1 MEKAKLGKS
10 FSLEVHKSRPSDLIS
25 FDENSPRFCEDLTL
39 GKENDKNVLNESLC
53 HSKSLE
59 ETLQDKIKSQEA
71 IIKDLKSKLE
81 LQSHSEDYMNV
92 SALAT
97 PAKTKKDTSLFS
109 GRENFSFFDGFT
121 STPAKNNKERVL
133 KHQSDATVVDSG
145 NDKNTALEN
154 RLKQLCQELDCQR
167 HNFEATKNAM
177 ELKFKESENILKTD
191 LKFQVQ
197 ACASVEKE
205 LNELRNKYQQETSQ
219 SSKKLDMI
227 TLQLNKSE
235 QLKTQYEQ
243 EIKRLETKLND
254 SEQILR
260 KKEEEFQEL
269 QKLKNVADM
278 TCQSLQALKS
288 DLEKKCNS
296 SLKENMMLND
306 QISSSKIEL
315 EKNVNL
321 LKEKDLCLCNM
332 KKEMDSISHSCNNLE
347 GKIKELDN
355 KLRASEA
362 DYANLTNKFEKLVDS
377 ENSLKS
383 LSEKLEKERA
393 QLQNNLKEENSKSQR
408 LELNAQKLEKNI
420 QTLQNQLENK
430 VLELNGLND
439 ETKLAKEKYEGKIK
453 ELDNKL
459 RASVTDYANLTNKF
473 DKLMASENSLKSLSE
488 KLEKEKAQLQNNLK
502 EENSKSQ
509 QLELNAQKLGKDIQ
523 TLQSQ
528 LENKVLE
535 LNGLNDDTKLAKE
548 KYEGKI
554 KELDNKLRAS
564 ETDYANLTNK
574 FDKLVTSENS
584 LKSLSEKLENEKA
597 QLQNNLKEENSKSQQ
612 LELNAQKLE
621 KDIQTLQSQLE
632 NKVLELNGLNDEMK
646 LTKEKYDE
654 TIKEMEAKI
663 ADTQAEVSNTSKEVE
678 RLTNEKSSLENLL
691 ENLEKR
697 EKNIND
703 QLFTETEKN
712 KALSLEID
720 ELKRNVEELNKN
732 LTIKQEQTLKLS
744 ENLTKEYEIAS
755 QELQNKTEELSAMQK
770 EIKDLAEMQSSLEK
784 SLALLEA
791 EKTEVSEKLA
801 VEVEK
806 NKSILSEG
814 ENLQRK
820 ILKLEEIILQKTNN
834 IQKLDGNN
842 KKYEVEMENLSA
854 KNSTLE
860 KKNEALFEK
869 NEQLSS
875 DLESQKKI
883 ISSLNEEIRN
893 KVNEMKDLEEKS
905 STVDKYKHEVQNL
918 SVKCSTLEEEKKMLL
933 EQNEMFSNSLEEQSS
948 IISCKVDEI
957 NELKAKK
964 SLEEKYELDNKKL
977 QVELS
982 TLSESIETL
991 KLQIEKQT
999 LKETSLGEQLSQVM
1013 SEKEALVLQL
1023 QQLKESNMSLS
1034 NELSFTTLKIND
1046 LNEGKESLINQYE
1059 TRIQTLEAEYDN
1071 AQKEINS
1078 LNFQLKEL
1086 GDSELLLK
1094 GSIASL
1100 QQENLLLSETLNQ
1113 NAGEIQS
1120 LMSLK
1125 EEISKQ
1131 SSEICHLK
1139 EILIDAEK
1147 DYKASLENAL
1157 SEKMSLSCQLE
1168 ESSLI
1173 IKESLEK
1180 KGFLEEEKLTLTD
1193 LLKKEGQKCEM
1204 LEIEVA
1210 QLKQSIFW
1218 IGEDLAQINISA
1230 VQAEL
1235 QYQDKI
1241 RGLESSLLETQNDLS
1256 ILRTELENSQLK
1268 ELHLSKLLDEESN
1281 KIEKYLKLEEK
1292 SEELK
1297 NKISLH
1303 ESNLAAKSQS
1313 LHEANEKISLIT
1325 SEYEASLENALSEKM
1340 SLSCQLEESSLI
1352 IKESLEKV
1360 GILEEEKLTLTDLLK
1375 KEGQKCEMLE
1385 MEVAQLKQS
1394 IFWIGEDLAQI
1405 NISAVQAELQY
1416 QDKIRG
1422 LETSLLETQNDL
1434 TVLRTELENSQLKE
1448 LHLSKLLDEES
1459 NKSEKCLK
1467 LEEKS
1472 EELKNKISLQESNL
1486 VAKSQSL
1493 HEANE
1498 KISLITSE
1506 YEEKI
1511 EACKNK
1517 LSLTLEEYQ
1526 VMKSLLEESLL
1537 NEDALKEKIIIFQNE
1552 KADLENKILAE
1563 VEKNISLEAEEKKN
1577 AEKIAELENKLYIIS
1592 IDLEK
1597 ERKALLEKELE
1608 ISELESKLE
1617 STQSELQQSFDQLQ
1631 ETICNEKTLKE
1642 KLCLVENEHSEL
1654 AKSLEAQSDKIKM
1667 LETTLLEI
1675 KEKMMLLDN
1684 DLMVKS
1690 LELEKC
1696 QKQLT
1701 TSVCNEDLIL
1711 EMTDKLKDSRVLYET
1726 IQNRLSESLSN
1737 EAFYKTEFALLGD
1750 EKNKLTSALED
1761 QLEKVSVLEKHIKE
1775 LKEDLTAKSSEL
1787 ENYKEQLLSSHW
1799 ELQLDQT
1806 LLQLQDSINN
1816 ECTLKESLSL
1826 MEVEKTDLTLSLKT
1840 QCEKTKALE
1849 TTLNEMTEKV
1859 NLVNE
1864 EQIVKAS
1871 ELEECKKQLTLSIH
1885 NEDCLNT
1892 KLQSLTSLCES
1903 TQCKL
1908 SDLIKNEITFK
1919 TKISLLEEEK
1929 INLISQSNIET
1940 EKVLNLEGE
1949 TAELKDHI
1957 TTLKE
1962 ELKLKTT
1969 EIEKFG
1975 NEHFIIQRPKANEFA
1990 NGELVDVKIWA
2001 LSDLNCVHSLENSVM
2016 TSFNKYKFLWA
2027 YHLLNGEDLEK
2038 SEMNVSSLNR
2048 IFLLLQEQK
2057 AILNFILSIS
2067 KMKSV
2072 SEQLNFL
2079 SISSQSNCISDIQ
2092 LESIVTDNLFN
2103 NILKMLCVNSVHI
2116 LECTTQKIQKC
2127 LQNLE
2132 QPVSFLESQGN
2143 INSSNHHIAITFD
2156 TKYILYEYKIS
2167 SYFSKRNSS
2176 PTYQENQYFMW
2187 DSTDEKQIKDVLQ
2200 KLSLKEVSKILD
2212 FYAISND
2219 DAVNF
2224 FDSENFNPEVLQSVT
2239 FLLFHKY
2246 NQTRG
2251 VEILNELKQWASFRD
2266 FLNHCLKS
2274 LSCINIK
2281 ENPCL
2286 IGIDSKNFCMK
2297 QVEVENNASKSKACV
2312 NTSIIEKE
2320 KDSLDLKVENT
2331 ACKNESCLNC
2341 SVLKKEKSALE
2352 LVISKEKEKQKSLN
2366 STIEE
2371 IEQDLSDTFVHKCQL
2386 QDAIIE
2392 VGKMFDHFIKKSIDS
2407 SSERVFS
2414 SEFFSKTCLCENC
2427 IKQDGEIAHSNDTI
2441 LSAETFASWINKLI
2455 EQYGKMKNEKQEL
2468 IKIVFQE
2475 TAGYSSETSYQT
2487 NDEFQKLE
2495 ADETEFAVFVEQYK
2509 EKVQAFEVLKLEIA
2523 SKEENIKTLQETI
2536 KSQKEILE
2544 DARLQSKVYENEVA
2558 KLESKIRKY
2567 EITESHE
2574 PVLIGEKEKLI
2585 IDLQQKLKALEK
2597 SNDALNL
2604 DIEKTEQQIQT
2615 LSVSKQKLE
2624 DEVNKLSLEL
2634 SKKNLDIETWKHMY
2648 ETEKMSKSEL
2658 MSKIQQLELEKVELK
2673 EKFVQFEILNDDA
2686 EQNETVLKIQQELQT
2701 CQLAESN
2708 WKNMYEAEKKHTSEV
2723 LSKIEQLEIEKLE
2736 LEEKLVQIEI
2746 LNSDM
2751 EDDLIN
2757 LKKLQQEHQTCQS
2770 TISNWKNKYEAEKK
2784 SASEL
2789 TSKVQQLEVDLEEKV
2804 QQLQIVNDDL
2814 KQEVNNLI
2822 ALQQEHETQ
2831 KLNASTWKD
2840 MYEIEKKSLS
2850 ELMSNVEQLEIEK
2863 MELEQNFKNL
2873 QIVNEGLEQDLATF
2887 KNLQQDH
2894 EVQKSDAITYKDLYE
2909 NEKKSSSQL
2918 SSKLLQ
2924 LEKEKTE
2931 FEEKLKQLQVVN
2943 DALKNDVNT
2952 LKILQRE
2959 HEDTLLAK
2967 NHSLKEKDHIIQVL
2981 QERNN
2986 EIESNNVHDSE
2997 ELNELQ
3003 NLRSHSKIMSEN
3015 VSCLE
3020 KKVQD
3025 TASENI
3031 LLQDALKEVGNERDE
3046 LKNKIDSLKLDVVK
3060 LTEDLELQNQANSEL
3075 NKQLEI
3081 KKIALLNESEL
3092 HRSAENA
3099 IQVQKETISSLN
3111 SSLEEKISQ
3120 MEHQMQIMK
3129 NQTQVMKNQNTK
3141 LLENESV
3148 SKQAILD
3155 LKDHIRTATCS
3166 LKELESK
3173 YSKLSTENSAL
3184 LEKRR
3189 GMSIISENEEMKQ
3202 VSHKVKFTENI
3213 FNLIEEIVKD
3223 FSGSKSIEQIEN
3235 DLNSIKKLF
3244 SQSSDSS
3251 NIEELSKSFCDN
3263 LKSFFKNY
3271 LLNIEEVKL
3280 KICAISNS
3288 VNYMGQF
3295 VDSFSDSDSPKT
3307 LHFADNIVDVT
3318 FNETLRENLI
3328 ERAGVSHEQVIK
3340 DLQQTQELLENY
3352 FSALK
3357 TIILKQ
3363 ADNCKD
3369 LKSKLD
3375 QALSKAST
3383 SESQGNSEDF
3393 VPKWKFKLVR
3403 VSAHRWE
3410 QEAIKIQKSLQEIID
3425 NLEKKLKVHAEKIDS
3440 LEKEKVKSELEL
3452 NQRIRTLEEENKML
3466 DEEV

>member
-1241 RGLESSLLETQNDLS
+1241 RGLE
-1256 ILRTELENSQLK
+1256 
-1268 ELHLSKLLDEESN
+1268 
-1281 KIEKYLKLEEK
+1281 
-1292 SEELK
+1292 
-1297 NKISLH
+1297 
-1303 ESNLAAKSQS
+1303 
-1313 LHEANEKISLIT
+1313 
-1325 SEYEASLENALSEKM
+1325 
-1340 SLSCQLEESSLI
+1340 
-1352 IKESLEKV
+1352 
-1360 GILEEEKLTLTDLLK
+1360 
-1375 KEGQKCEMLE
+1375 
-1385 MEVAQLKQS
+1385 
-1394 IFWIGEDLAQI
+1394 
-1405 NISAVQAELQY
+1405 
-1416 QDKIRG
+1416 
-1422 LETSLLETQNDL
+1422 TSLLETQNDL

-1799 ELQLDQT
+1799 EDKMSNLEMKLESVQLQLDQT

-3466 DEEV
+3466 DEEAEELSEDFKKLELSENRDKLKLYETIDALKEKLEKTVKECNELKASSIGK

>member
-1 MEKAKLGKS
+1 
-10 FSLEVHKSRPSDLIS
+10 
-25 FDENSPRFCEDLTL
+25 
-39 GKENDKNVLNESLC
+39 
-53 HSKSLE
+53 
-59 ETLQDKIKSQEA
+59 
-71 IIKDLKSKLE
+71 
-81 LQSHSEDYMNV
+81 
-92 SALAT
+92 
-97 PAKTKKDTSLFS
+97 
-109 GRENFSFFDGFT
+109 
-121 STPAKNNKERVL
+121 
-133 KHQSDATVVDSG
+133 
-145 NDKNTALEN
+145 
-154 RLKQLCQELDCQR
+154 
-167 HNFEATKNAM
+167 
-177 ELKFKESENILKTD
+177 
-191 LKFQVQ
+191 
-197 ACASVEKE
+197 
-205 LNELRNKYQQETSQ
+205 
-219 SSKKLDMI
+219 
-227 TLQLNKSE
+227 
-235 QLKTQYEQ
+235 
-243 EIKRLETKLND
+243 
-254 SEQILR
+254 
-260 KKEEEFQEL
+260 
-269 QKLKNVADM
+269 
-278 TCQSLQALKS
+278 
-288 DLEKKCNS
+288 
-296 SLKENMMLND
+296 
-306 QISSSKIEL
+306 
-315 EKNVNL
+315 
-321 LKEKDLCLCNM
+321 
-332 KKEMDSISHSCNNLE
+332 
-347 GKIKELDN
+347 
-355 KLRASEA
+355 
-362 DYANLTNKFEKLVDS
+362 
-377 ENSLKS
+377 
-383 LSEKLEKERA
+383 
-393 QLQNNLKEENSKSQR
+393 
-408 LELNAQKLEKNI
+408 
-420 QTLQNQLENK
+420 
-430 VLELNGLND
+430 
-439 ETKLAKEKYEGKIK
+439 
-453 ELDNKL
+453 
-459 RASVTDYANLTNKF
+459 
-473 DKLMASENSLKSLSE
+473 
-488 KLEKEKAQLQNNLK
+488 
-502 EENSKSQ
+502 
-509 QLELNAQKLGKDIQ
+509 
-523 TLQSQ
+523 
-528 LENKVLE
+528 
-535 LNGLNDDTKLAKE
+535 
-548 KYEGKI
+548 
-554 KELDNKLRAS
+554 
-564 ETDYANLTNK
+564 
-574 FDKLVTSENS
+574 
-584 LKSLSEKLENEKA
+584 
-597 QLQNNLKEENSKSQQ
+597 
-612 LELNAQKLE
+612 
-621 KDIQTLQSQLE
+621 
-632 NKVLELNGLNDEMK
+632 
-646 LTKEKYDE
+646 
-654 TIKEMEAKI
+654 MEARI

-814 ENLQRK
+814 ENLQRE
-820 ILKLEEIILQKTNN
+820 ILKLEESILQKTND
-834 IQKLDGNN
+834 IQKLDENN

-869 NEQLSS
+869 NEQLSF
-875 DLESQKKI
+875 DLESQEKI
-883 ISSLNEEIRN
+883 ILSLNEEISN

-905 STVDKYKHEVQNL
+905 STVDKYKHEIQNL

-964 SLEEKYELDNKKL
+964 SLEEKYE
-977 QVELS
+977 
-982 TLSESIETL
+982 
-991 KLQIEKQT
+991 
-999 LKETSLGEQLSQVM
+999 
-1013 SEKEALVLQL
+1013 
-1023 QQLKESNMSLS
+1023 
-1034 NELSFTTLKIND
+1034 
-1046 LNEGKESLINQYE
+1046 

-1078 LNFQLKEL
+1078 LKFQLKEL

-1654 AKSLEAQSDKIKM
+1654 AKSLEAQSEKIKT

-1799 ELQLDQT
+1799 EDKISNLEIKLESVQLQLDQT

-1816 ECTLKESLSL
+1816 ECTLKENLSL

-1859 NLVNE
+1859 KLVNE

-1940 EKVLNLEGE
+1940 EKVSNLEGE

-1975 NEHFIIQRPKANEFA
+1975 KEHFIIQRPKANEFA

-2176 PTYQENQYFMW
+2176 PTYQENQFFMW

-2266 FLNHCLKS
+2266 FLNHCPKS

-2297 QVEVENNASKSKACV
+2297 QMEVENNASKSKACV

-2392 VGKMFDHFIKKSIDS
+2392 IGKMFDHYIKKSIDS
-2407 SSERVFS
+2407 RLSERVCS

-2455 EQYGKMKNEKQEL
+2455 EQYSKMKSEKQEL

-2544 DARLQSKVYENEVA
+2544 DTRLQSKVYENEVA

-2746 LNSDM
+2746 LNNDM

-2757 LKKLQQEHQTCQS
+2757 LKKLQQEHQTCQL
-2770 TISNWKNKYEAEKK
+2770 TISNWKNTYEAEKK
-2784 SASEL
+2784 SAAEL

-2804 QQLQIVNDDL
+2804 QQLQTVNDDL

-2822 ALQQEHETQ
+2822 TLQQEHETQ
-2831 KLNASTWKD
+2831 KLNALTWKD
-2840 MYEIEKKSLS
+2840 MYEIEKKSIS

-2943 DALKNDVNT
+2943 DGLKKDVNT

-2967 NHSLKEKDHIIQVL
+2967 NHSLKEKDHIIQML

-2986 EIESNNVHDSE
+2986 EIQSNNVHDSE

-3003 NLRSHSKIMSEN
+3003 NLRSHSKKMSEN

-3060 LTEDLELQNQANSEL
+3060 LTEDVELQNQANSEL

-3111 SSLEEKISQ
+3111 SSLEENLYKISQ

-3363 ADNCKD
+3363 ANNCKD
-3369 LKSKLD
+3369 LKCKLD
-3375 QALSKAST
+3375 QAKAST
-3383 SESQGNSEDF
+3383 SQSQENSEDF

-3425 NLEKKLKVHAEKIDS
+3425 NLEKKLKVQAEKINS

-3466 DEEV
+3466 DEEAEELSEDFKKLELSENRDKLKLYETIDALKEKLEKTVKECNELKASSIGK